1 MAKKKQNQYSGIG
14 GQAVLEGVMMKNKEK
29 YAVAVRKPDG
39 EIDVQVEEYKGI
51 GSQWGITKVPFIRGI
66 FAFIDS
72 LVLGMRVTMHSAS
85 FYEDEEVEENQSGQE
100 KEPDLGLMEK
110 AFGSKADDFMM
121 GITVV
126 ISVIIAVSLFMLLP
140 FFISDFMANYIRNDS
155 VIAILEGVIRILIF
169 VGYIVAISFMKD
181 IRRLFMYHGAEHKC
195 INCIEKGRPLTVKDV
210 MLCSRQ
216 HKRCGTSFLLF
227 VVLVSVVVFFFIR
240 VDNLALK
247 LVIRLALVPV
257 IAGISYEIIRLAGRC
272 DNILVRIISA
282 PGMMMQ
288 RLTTKEP
295 DEDMVKVAIAS
306 VEAVFDWQAYL
317 KETFQL
323 NIEDTYLP
331 VNENIYDEEEY
342 DESALYE
349 EDAYVENEHSEE
361 TYGKD
366 AYSENVIQSE
376 DMLYVENTSNQ
387 DEVYNENQN
396 NNEFF
401 NNTKYNGRGS
411 HSELSDI
418 DLLNK
423 ESFAQNKYNAALHS
437 GGVLEDH
444 LYYEGT
450 DHEEHVKD
458 ELPMDNFYSPE
469 RSDKE

>member
-1 MAKKKQNQYSGIG
+1 
-14 GQAVLEGVMMKNKEK
+14 
-29 YAVAVRKPDG
+29 
-39 EIDVQVEEYKGI
+39 
-51 GSQWGITKVPFIRGI
+51 
-66 FAFIDS
+66 
-72 LVLGMRVTMHSAS
+72 
-85 FYEDEEVEENQSGQE
+85 
-100 KEPDLGLMEK
+100 
-110 AFGSKADDFMM
+110 
-121 GITVV
+121 
-126 ISVIIAVSLFMLLP
+126 
-140 FFISDFMANYIRNDS
+140 
-155 VIAILEGVIRILIF
+155 
-169 VGYIVAISFMKD
+169 
-181 IRRLFMYHGAEHKC
+181 
-195 INCIEKGRPLTVKDV
+195 

-366 AYSENVIQSE
+366 VYIEDESSKDIYEEDVYSENVIQSE
-376 DMLYVENTSNQ
+376 DVLYVENTSNQ
-387 DEVYNENQN
+387 DEVYNENQ
-396 NNEFF
+396 
-401 NNTKYNGRGS
+401 K
-411 HSELSDI
+411 
-418 DLLNK
+418 
-423 ESFAQNKYNAALHS
+423 
-437 GGVLEDH
+437 
-444 LYYEGT
+444 
-450 DHEEHVKD
+450 
-458 ELPMDNFYSPE
+458 
-469 RSDKE
+469 

>member
-1 MAKKKQNQYSGIG
+1 
-14 GQAVLEGVMMKNKEK
+14 
-29 YAVAVRKPDG
+29 
-39 EIDVQVEEYKGI
+39 
-51 GSQWGITKVPFIRGI
+51 
-66 FAFIDS
+66 
-72 LVLGMRVTMHSAS
+72 
-85 FYEDEEVEENQSGQE
+85 
-100 KEPDLGLMEK
+100 
-110 AFGSKADDFMM
+110 
-121 GITVV
+121 
-126 ISVIIAVSLFMLLP
+126 
-140 FFISDFMANYIRNDS
+140 
-155 VIAILEGVIRILIF
+155 
-169 VGYIVAISFMKD
+169 
-181 IRRLFMYHGAEHKC
+181 
-195 INCIEKGRPLTVKDV
+195 

-366 AYSENVIQSE
+366 VYIEDENSKDIYEEDAYSENVIQSE

-401 NNTKYNGRGS
+401 INTKYNGRGS

-423 ESFAQNKYNAALHS
+423 ESFAQNKHNAALHS

-458 ELPMDNFYSPE
+458 ELPMDNFYSPA